1 MFVLSWLNIQ
11 FKILNNSFKKNRR
24 EFLCGDIMHP
34 LIVLFGLV
42 LIYIFLTTMFRFV
55 AQKSLPALDFAFFFL
70 SFTLLMFLPLIFYS
84 AVVMTLSFLFQKEE
98 VYFYFSF
105 PVNRL
110 SIFSVKFI
118 QVYFYT
124 CWMVFLGFMTFIAAL
139 QNYFNIGLATYLTAG
154 IGFAVFLLI
163 PVSLAAITVIV
174 ISCFV
179 SFVRARGVLTVI
191 GLLTG
196 SILVVLIRLM
206 QPEQVVTGEGKM
218 RLLNFVQ
225 NLHKPWMT
233 IFPSEWLTGMIVAQ
247 TRGDT
252 KGIVANF
259 SGLFI
264 LAMALLVSLYLLAN
278 LFYKRIWEDAA
289 VMSAVVNKKFSW
301 QALLNIF
308 PRSLRGFIRKDL
320 LTFYRDIVEKGSLLI
335 FIPLSF
341 IYFYSVYQI
350 DAGAR
355 KAGADPIF
363 SFLYIYLFN
372 FFYSSVV
379 VAALSGRWVFPSVSV
394 EANNFKL
401 IKNSLIPLGDFLK
414 AKFLLGFIPL
424 FLLGEVLTVVSC
436 LILRIK
442 FIFILVCA
450 VTTGLLCWGVVLIA
464 LSWGMRQADFSI
476 QTPLDFAL
484 SAKGFLCLIR
494 ELIFVTIVIVLVGVP
509 ANYFLTDGFSRAFT
523 LSLAVSVTAVFVILS
538 ILRGNY
544 KSSLSELSR
553 REI

>member
-1 MFVLSWLNIQ
+1 
-11 FKILNNSFKKNRR
+11 
-24 EFLCGDIMHP
+24 
-34 LIVLFGLV
+34 
-42 LIYIFLTTMFRFV
+42 
-55 AQKSLPALDFAFFFL
+55 
-70 SFTLLMFLPLIFYS
+70 
-84 AVVMTLSFLFQKEE
+84 
-98 VYFYFSF
+98 
-105 PVNRL
+105 
-110 SIFSVKFI
+110 
-118 QVYFYT
+118 
-124 CWMVFLGFMTFIAAL
+124 
-139 QNYFNIGLATYLTAG
+139 
-154 IGFAVFLLI
+154 
-163 PVSLAAITVIV
+163 
-174 ISCFV
+174 
-179 SFVRARGVLTVI
+179 
-191 GLLTG
+191 
-196 SILVVLIRLM
+196 
-206 QPEQVVTGEGKM
+206 
-218 RLLNFVQ
+218 
-225 NLHKPWMT
+225 
-233 IFPSEWLTGMIVAQ
+233 
-247 TRGDT
+247 
-252 KGIVANF
+252 
-259 SGLFI
+259 
-264 LAMALLVSLYLLAN
+264 
-278 LFYKRIWEDAA
+278 
-289 VMSAVVNKKFSW
+289 
-301 QALLNIF
+301 
-308 PRSLRGFIRKDL
+308 
-320 LTFYRDIVEKGSLLI
+320 VEKGSLLI